1 VDNDAAL
8 RCDSVENASSWQVAL
23 VSLII
28 IATGFGAPYLI
39 AVALKP
45 IAADLDAPRWVPSLA
60 TSLAY
65 VGCGFGGIA
74 MGIAADRFGAMPVAV
89 FGSAMIG
96 LGAMIASDGGA
107 LRLYLGYG
115 LFIGLLGASAIFAPL
130 MANVSRWFDRRRG
143 SALALVASGQQV
155 AGFLWPPIFR
165 YGIDRIGWRNALF
178 WYGVFVIA
186 TMPLLSLGLRRRPPP
201 PSGAAIAKR
210 SADRRGPVVTQVALC
225 LAIVCCCVP
234 MEMPLSQLVAFC
246 GDLGY
251 APARG
256 AEMLSLLLF
265 TAFLSRGIWGRL
277 GDRLGGLRTVLIG
290 STCQTMFLALY
301 LFVSDLG
308 GLYVVSAAFGLGFAG
323 LVPSYILAVRDL
335 FPAAEAGWR
344 IASVLLFGL
353 IGMAAGAWLG
363 GYVYDLFG
371 WYQPAF
377 AVGVGFNLI
386 NLVLIGALALWATP
400 RRPAQRAVLTN

>member
-1 VDNDAAL
+1 MV
-8 RCDSVENASSWQVAL
+8 
-23 VSLII
+23 
-28 IATGFGAPYLI
+28 

-45 IAADLDAPRWVPSLA
+45 MAVDFDAPRWVPSLA

-65 VGCGFGGIA
+65 IGCGFGGLA
-74 MGIAADRFGAMPVAV
+74 MGIAADRFGTMPVAAL
-89 FGSAMIG
+89 GSAMIG
-96 LGAMIASDGGA
+96 VGA
-107 LRLYLGYG
+107 LVASGGSAWQLYLGYG

-155 AGFLWPPIFR
+155 AGFFWPPVFR
-165 YGIDRIGWRNALF
+165 YGLDQIGWRGTLV

-186 TMPLLSLGLRRRPPP
+186 TMPLLSLCLRRRPPP
-201 PSGAAIAKR
+201 ASEAERTAAAR
-210 SADRRGPVVTQVALC
+210 PADRAGSTVFLTQAALC

-234 MEMPLSQLVAFC
+234 MAMPLSQLVAFC

-265 TAFLSRGIWGRL
+265 AAFLSRGLWGRL
-277 GDRLGGLRTVLIG
+277 GDRFGGLRTILIG
-290 STCQTMFLALY
+290 SACQTLFLAFY
-301 LFVSDLG
+301 LFVSNLG

-323 LVPSYILAVRDL
+323 LIPSYVLAVRDL
-335 FPAAEAGWR
+335 FPASEASWR
-344 IASVLLFGL
+344 IATVLLFGL
-353 IGMAAGAWLG
+353 SGMAVGAWLG
-363 GYVYDLFG
+363 GYVYDVFG

-377 AVGVGFNLI
+377 AVGVGFNLV
-386 NLVLIGALALWATP
+386 NLLLIGVLILLATP
-400 RRPAQRAVLTN
+400 RPPARMAMAPV